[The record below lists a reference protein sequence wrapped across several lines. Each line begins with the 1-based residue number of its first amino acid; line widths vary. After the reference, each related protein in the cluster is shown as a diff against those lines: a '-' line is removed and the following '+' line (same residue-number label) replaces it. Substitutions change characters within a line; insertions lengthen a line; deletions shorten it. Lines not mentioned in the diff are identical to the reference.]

1 MAKKAKVLGIFNNK
15 GGILKSSL
23 TSNLA
28 ASYALKGHKV
38 LIIDMDSQAN
48 MSQIFGLNA
57 DIFDPNIYD
66 TLVNDEHPKRAII
79 NVYDEMRKR
88 HEDNIDVPTVLKSV
102 DMLPSND
109 DMTMFEIDVL
119 MDEDFKDTYFNL
131 LRKVIRQVESIY
143 DYILIDS
150 PPNMGICAG
159 NILTAADRVLIPFH
173 PETLS
178 KRSLMKTIKRV
189 GKFKN
194 SLNPD
199 LEILGIVGTKVKM
212 NTKQHKKNLK
222 ETIEYAETKGIHV
235 FKNYVPETIKGADAV
250 DEECVPAV
258 LSSIKFNK
266 DMKRLKAHYN
276 DLFEEIYAME
286 GEIAN
291 V

>member
-38 LIIDMDSQAN
+38 LIVDMDSQAN

-57 DIFDPNIYD
+57 DVFDPNIYD

-79 NVYDEMRKR
+79 NVYDEMRKK
-88 HEDNIDVPTVLKSV
+88 HEDRLEIPSVLKSV

-109 DMTMFEIDVL
+109 DMMTFEIDVL
-119 MDEDFKDTYFNL
+119 LEEEYKTTYFNL

-159 NILTAADRVLIPFH
+159 NILTAADRILIPFH

-189 GKFKN
+189 DKFK
-194 SLNPD
+194 SLNRD

-212 NTKQHKKNLK
+212 NTRQHKKNLK
-222 ETIEYAETKGIHV
+222 ETIEYAQTKEIHV
-235 FKNYVPETIKGADAV
+235 FKNYIPETVKGADAV

-258 LSSIKFNK
+258 LSSIKFSK
-266 DMKRLKAHYN
+266 EMKRLKAHYN

-286 GEIAN
+286 GEIAH
-291 V
+291 VK